1 MNLLKTVVD
10 DLGKILKKNGINEA
24 VDIRISYIDNY
35 DYQINNLVK
44 HQNHPDIDSIKE
56 EISTS
61 LNSSGLINIFDFAKN
76 LFINIQINAESIIG
90 NLEDVKNN
98 ILNDKKES
106 VIIDYGG
113 PNIGKPLHVGHLRPL
128 NIGRSIYLTNKIIGN
143 DIKSDIHLGDWGM
156 PVAQIITYC
165 ELEKISFDELTI
177 NMLEEIYPSASKKYS
192 SDDNFKEKSQETN
205 KKLSSGEKE
214 VFSDW
219 KKISELTLTSLKETL
234 LILNHDFDYWW
245 GESSVNELIPD
256 MLRNLENE
264 GKIEKD
270 DGAFIS
276 SQITDPRILITKS
289 DGSYLYI
296 TTDLATALLR
306 NKEISHEKVLYVTD
320 NRQKLHFE
328 QLFESLSFF
337 DFPSKEYAHVGFG
350 TINDSNGNP
359 LKTRDGGNLKLVD
372 LYEQAYNYIQ
382 KINSNLS
389 EADLHCLTNTV
400 LTYSDLITNRKTDY
414 KFDLEKFT
422 SVSGK
427 TGIYVQYA
435 QVRAN
440 KLVKTLI
447 KDKPSLPI
455 APTPLGS
462 LDRNLVINLAN
473 IEFHLELSIKNNE
486 PHHLANYLYTISN
499 AFNAFYQ
506 DSNIKKIEDTNER
519 NQKILI
525 TTLFIE
531 YSHLVMSCL
540 GITPVNKDVTL

>member
-10 DLGKILKKNGINEA
+10 DLGNILKKNDIDE
-24 VDIRISYIDNY
+24 VIDIRISNLDKY

-44 HQNHPDIDSIKE
+44 YQNHPDVESIKE
-56 EISTS
+56 EISNALT
-61 LNSSGLINIFDFAKN
+61 LSGLIDVFDFAKN
-76 LFINIQINAESIIG
+76 LFINIHINAESIIE
-90 NLEDVKNN
+90 NLQDVKNN
-98 ILNDKKES
+98 VLRDNKES

-143 DIKSDIHLGDWGM
+143 DITSDIHLGDWGM

-165 ELEKISFDELTI
+165 ELEGISFDELTI
-177 NMLEEIYPSASKKYS
+177 NMLEEIYPNASKKYS
-192 SDDNFKEKSQETN
+192 ADDNFKKRSQETN

-214 VFSDW
+214 VFSNW

-245 GESSVNELIPD
+245 GESSVNDLIPY
-256 MLRNLENE
+256 MLQSLESE
-264 GKIEKD
+264 GRIEKD

-296 TTDLATALLR
+296 TTDLATAILR

-328 QLFESLSFF
+328 QLFKSLSFF

-350 TINDSNGNP
+350 TINDPNGNP

-372 LYEQAYNYIQ
+372 LYEQAFNYIQ
-382 KINSNLS
+382 KINSTLS
-389 EADLHCLTNTV
+389 ESDLHCLTNTV

-440 KLVKTLI
+440 KLVKTLS

-455 APTPLGS
+455 TPPPLET
-462 LDRNLVINLAN
+462 LDRNLVIALAN
-473 IEFHLELSIKNNE
+473 IEFHLELSLKNNE
-486 PHHLANYLYTISN
+486 PHHLANYLYDISN

-506 DSNIKKIEDTNER
+506 DSNIKKIENVDEKK
-519 NQKILI
+519 QKIFI

-540 GITPVNKDVTL
+540 GIKPVEKM

>member
-1 MNLLKTVVD
+1 MNLLKKVVD
-10 DLGKILKKNGINEA
+10 DLGNILKKNGIDE
-24 VDIRISYIDNY
+24 VIDIRISNLENY

-44 HQNHPDIDSIKE
+44 YQNHHNIDSIKK
-56 EISTS
+56 EISSS
-61 LNSSGLINIFDFAKN
+61 LTTSGLIDVFDFAKN
-76 LFINIQINAESIIG
+76 LFINIQINAESIIIK
-90 NLEDVKNN
+90 LEDVKNN
-98 ILNDKKES
+98 ILRENKEGI
-106 VIIDYGG
+106 IIDYGG

-143 DIKSDIHLGDWGM
+143 DINSDIHLGDWGM

-165 ELEKISFDELTI
+165 DLEEIIFDELTI
-177 NMLEEIYPSASKKYS
+177 NMLEEIYPNASKKYS
-192 SDDNFKEKSQETN
+192 SDDDFKKKSQETN
-205 KKLSSGEKE
+205 KKLSSGDKE
-214 VFSDW
+214 VFSKW
-219 KKISELTLTSLKETL
+219 ETISKLTLASLKETL
-234 LILNHDFDYWW
+234 STLNHEFDYWW
-245 GESSVNELIPD
+245 GESSVNDLIPD
-256 MLRNLENE
+256 MLKNLESE

-296 TTDLATALLR
+296 TTDLATVILR

-337 DFPSKEYAHVGFG
+337 DFPSKTYAHVGFG

-359 LKTRDGGNLKLVD
+359 LKTRDGGNLQLVD
-372 LYEQAYNYIQ
+372 LYEQAFNYIQ
-382 KINSNLS
+382 KINSTLS
-389 EADLHCLTNTV
+389 KADLHCLTNTV

-440 KLVKTLI
+440 KLVKTLS

-455 APTPLGS
+455 MPTRLGA

-473 IEFHLELSIKNNE
+473 IEFHLELSLKNNE

-506 DSNIKKIEDTNER
+506 DSNIKKIEDINER

-540 GITPVNKDVTL
+540 GIAPVKKM

>member
-10 DLGKILKKNGINEA
+10 DLGNILKKNDIDE
-24 VDIRISYIDNY
+24 VIDIRISNLDNY

-44 HQNHPDIDSIKE
+44 HQNHPNVESIKE
-56 EISTS
+56 QISNTLTLS
-61 LNSSGLINIFDFAKN
+61 ELIDVFDFAKN
-76 LFINIQINAESIIG
+76 LFINIHINAESILG

-98 ILNDKKES
+98 ILREDKES
-106 VIIDYGG
+106 IIIDYGG

-143 DIKSDIHLGDWGM
+143 NINSDIHLGDWGM

-165 ELEKISFDELTI
+165 ELEGISFDELTI
-177 NMLEEIYPSASKKYS
+177 NMLEEIYPNASKKYS
-192 SDDNFKEKSQETN
+192 ADDNFKKRSQETN

-214 VFSDW
+214 VFSNW

-245 GESSVNELIPD
+245 GESSVNDLIPD
-256 MLRNLENE
+256 MLQSLESE

-306 NKEISHEKVLYVTD
+306 NKQISHEKVLYVTD

-337 DFPSKEYAHVGFG
+337 NFPSKEYAHVGFG

-382 KINSNLS
+382 EINSTLS
-389 EADLHCLTNTV
+389 ETDLHCLTNTV
-400 LTYSDLITNRKTDY
+400 ITYSDLLTNRKTDY

-435 QVRAN
+435 QVRAK
-440 KLVKTLI
+440 KLIETLSEQ
-447 KDKPSLPI
+447 KPTLQIPS
-455 APTPLGS
+455 TPLGP
-462 LDRNLVINLAN
+462 LDRKLIIALAN
-473 IEFHLELSIKNNE
+473 IEFHLELSLKNNE
-486 PHHLANYLYTISN
+486 PHHLANYLYDISN
-499 AFNAFYQ
+499 AFNTFYQ
-506 DSNIKKIEDTNER
+506 DSNIKKIDDYAER
-519 NQKILI
+519 NQKIFI
-525 TTLFIE
+525 TSLFIE

-540 GITPVNKDVTL
+540 GITPVEKM

>member
-1 MNLLKTVVD
+1 MNLLKTVID
-10 DLGKILKKNGINEA
+10 DLGEILKKNGIDET
-24 VDIRISYIDNY
+24 VDIRISNINNY

-44 HQNHPDIDSIKE
+44 HQNHPNVDSIKE
-56 EISTS
+56 EMSAS
-61 LNSSGLINIFDFAKN
+61 LNSSGLINNFDFAKN

-90 NLEDVKNN
+90 NLEDVKTN
-98 ILNDKKES
+98 ILKHKKES

-245 GESSVNELIPD
+245 GESSVNDLIPD
-256 MLRNLENE
+256 MLQNLENE

-382 KINSNLS
+382 EINSTLS

-435 QVRAN
+435 QVRAK
-440 KLVKTLI
+440 KLIETLSEQ
-447 KDKPSLPI
+447 KPTLQIPS
-455 APTPLGS
+455 TPLGP
-462 LDRNLVINLAN
+462 LDRKLIIALAN
-473 IEFHLELSIKNNE
+473 IEFHLELSLKNNE
-486 PHHLANYLYTISN
+486 PHHLANYLYDISN
-499 AFNAFYQ
+499 AFNTFYQ
-506 DSNIKKIEDTNER
+506 DSNIKKIDDDAER
-519 NQKILI
+519 NQKVFI
-525 TTLFIE
+525 TSLFIE

-540 GITPVNKDVTL
+540 GITPVEKM

>member
-10 DLGKILKKNGINEA
+10 DLNEILKKNGIDEA
-24 VDIRISYIDNY
+24 VDIRISNIDNY

-44 HQNHPDIDSIKE
+44 HQNHPNVDSIKE

-165 ELEKISFDELTI
+165 ELEEISFDELTI
-177 NMLEEIYPSASKKYS
+177 NMLEEIYPNASKKYS
-192 SDDNFKEKSQETN
+192 SDDNFREKSQETN

-256 MLRNLENE
+256 MLQNLENE

-270 DGAFIS
+270 GGAFIS

-306 NKEISHEKVLYVTD
+306 NKEISHEKALYVTD

-337 DFPSKEYAHVGFG
+337 DFPTKEYAHVGFG

-382 KINSNLS
+382 KINSTLS

-435 QVRAN
+435 QVRAK
-440 KLVKTLI
+440 KLIENLSEQKPTLQI
-447 KDKPSLPI
+447 PS
-455 APTPLGS
+455 TPLGP
-462 LDRNLVINLAN
+462 LDRKLIIALAN
-473 IEFHLELSIKNNE
+473 IEFHLELSLKNNE
-486 PHHLANYLYTISN
+486 PHHLANYLYDISN
-499 AFNAFYQ
+499 AFNTFYQ
-506 DSNIKKIEDTNER
+506 DSNIKKIDDDAER
-519 NQKILI
+519 NQKIFI
-525 TTLFIE
+525 TSLFIK

-540 GITPVNKDVTL
+540 GITPVEKM

>member
-1 MNLLKTVVD
+1 MNLLKTVVN
-10 DLGKILKKNGINEA
+10 DLDKILKKNHIDE
-24 VDIRISYIDNY
+24 VIDIRISNLDNY

-44 HQNHPDIDSIKE
+44 HQNHPNVESIKE
-56 EISTS
+56 QISNTLTLS
-61 LNSSGLINIFDFAKN
+61 ELIDVFDFAKN
-76 LFINIQINAESIIG
+76 LFINIHINAESILG

-98 ILNDKKES
+98 ILREDKES
-106 VIIDYGG
+106 IIIDYGG

-143 DIKSDIHLGDWGM
+143 NINSDIHLGDWGM

-165 ELEKISFDELTI
+165 ELEGISFDELTI
-177 NMLEEIYPSASKKYS
+177 NMLEEIYPNASKKYS
-192 SDDNFKEKSQETN
+192 ADDNFKKRSQETN

-214 VFSDW
+214 VFSNW

-245 GESSVNELIPD
+245 GESSVNDLIPD
-256 MLRNLENE
+256 MLQSLESE

-306 NKEISHEKVLYVTD
+306 NKQISHEKVLYVTD

-337 DFPSKEYAHVGFG
+337 NFPSKEYAHVGFG

-382 KINSNLS
+382 EINSTLS
-389 EADLHCLTNTV
+389 ETDLHCLTNTV
-400 LTYSDLITNRKTDY
+400 ITYSDLLTNRKTDY

-435 QVRAN
+435 QVRAK
-440 KLVKTLI
+440 KLIETLSEQ
-447 KDKPSLPI
+447 KPTLQIPS
-455 APTPLGS
+455 TPLGP
-462 LDRNLVINLAN
+462 LDRKLIIALAN
-473 IEFHLELSIKNNE
+473 IEFHLELSLKNNE
-486 PHHLANYLYTISN
+486 PHHLANYLYDISN
-499 AFNAFYQ
+499 AFNTFYQ
-506 DSNIKKIEDTNER
+506 DSNIKKIDDYAER
-519 NQKILI
+519 NQKIFI
-525 TTLFIE
+525 TSLFIE

-540 GITPVNKDVTL
+540 GITPVEKM

>member
-1 MNLLKTVVD
+1 MNLLKTVVN
-10 DLGKILKKNGINEA
+10 DLGKILKKHGIDEA
-24 VDIRISYIDNY
+24 IDIRISNLDTY

-44 HQNHPDIDSIKE
+44 YQKHPAVESIKE
-56 EISTS
+56 EISNTLTLS
-61 LNSSGLINIFDFAKN
+61 ELIDVFDFAKN

-98 ILNDKKES
+98 VLRDNKES

-128 NIGRSIYLTNKIIGN
+128 NIGRSIYLTNKITGN
-143 DIKSDIHLGDWGM
+143 DINSDIHLGDWGM

-165 ELEKISFDELTI
+165 EFEEISFDELTI
-177 NMLEEIYPSASKKYS
+177 NMLEEIYPNASKKYS
-192 SDDNFKEKSQETN
+192 SDDNFKKKSQETN

-214 VFSDW
+214 VFSNW

-234 LILNHDFDYWW
+234 LTLNHDFDYWW
-245 GESSVNELIPD
+245 GESSVNDMIPD
-256 MLRNLENE
+256 MLRSLESE

-270 DGAFIS
+270 DGALIS

-372 LYEQAYNYIQ
+372 LYEQAYSYIQ
-382 KINSNLS
+382 KINSTLS

-400 LTYSDLITNRKTDY
+400 LTYSDLLTNRKTDY

-435 QVRAN
+435 QVRAK
-440 KLVKTLI
+440 KLIENLSEQKPTLQI
-447 KDKPSLPI
+447 PS
-455 APTPLGS
+455 TPLGP
-462 LDRNLVINLAN
+462 LDRKLIIALAN
-473 IEFHLELSIKNNE
+473 IEFHLELSLKNNE
-486 PHHLANYLYTISN
+486 PHHLANYLYDISN
-499 AFNAFYQ
+499 AFNTFYQ
-506 DSNIKKIEDTNER
+506 DSNIKKIDDDAER
-519 NQKILI
+519 NQKIFI
-525 TTLFIE
+525 TSLFIK

-540 GITPVNKDVTL
+540 GITPVEKM

>member
-1 MNLLKTVVD
+1 MNLLKTVVN
-10 DLGKILKKNGINEA
+10 DLGKILKKHGIDEA
-24 VDIRISYIDNY
+24 IDIRISNLDTY

-44 HQNHPDIDSIKE
+44 YQKHPAVESIKE
-56 EISTS
+56 EISNTLTLS
-61 LNSSGLINIFDFAKN
+61 EIIDVFDFAKN

-98 ILNDKKES
+98 VLRDNKES

-128 NIGRSIYLTNKIIGN
+128 NIGRSIYLTNKITGN
-143 DIKSDIHLGDWGM
+143 DINSDIHLGDWGM

-165 ELEKISFDELTI
+165 EFEEISFDELTI
-177 NMLEEIYPSASKKYS
+177 NMLEEIYPNASKKYS
-192 SDDNFKEKSQETN
+192 SDDNFKKKSQETN

-214 VFSDW
+214 VFSNW

-234 LILNHDFDYWW
+234 LTLNHDFDYWW
-245 GESSVNELIPD
+245 GESSVNDMIPD
-256 MLRNLENE
+256 MLRSLESE

-270 DGAFIS
+270 DGALIS

-372 LYEQAYNYIQ
+372 LYEQAYSYIQ
-382 KINSNLS
+382 KINSTLS

-400 LTYSDLITNRKTDY
+400 LTYSDLLTNRKTDY

-435 QVRAN
+435 QVRAK
-440 KLVKTLI
+440 KLIENLSEQKPTLQI
-447 KDKPSLPI
+447 PS
-455 APTPLGS
+455 TPLGP
-462 LDRNLVINLAN
+462 LDRKLIIALAN
-473 IEFHLELSIKNNE
+473 IEFHLELSLKNNE
-486 PHHLANYLYTISN
+486 PHHLANYLYDISN
-499 AFNAFYQ
+499 AFNTFYQ
-506 DSNIKKIEDTNER
+506 DSNIKKIDDDAER
-519 NQKILI
+519 NQKIFI
-525 TTLFIE
+525 TGLFIE

-540 GITPVNKDVTL
+540 GITPVEKM

>member
-1 MNLLKTVVD
+1 MNLLKTVID
-10 DLGKILKKNGINEA
+10 NLGEILKKNGIDET
-24 VDIRISYIDNY
+24 VDIRISNIDNY

-44 HQNHPDIDSIKE
+44 YQNHPNVDSIKE

-61 LNSSGLINIFDFAKN
+61 LNSTGLINNFDFAKN

-90 NLEDVKNN
+90 NLKDVKNN
-98 ILNDKKES
+98 ILKDKKES

-177 NMLEEIYPSASKKYS
+177 NMLEKIYPSASKKYS
-192 SDDNFKEKSQETN
+192 SDDIFKEKSQETN

-245 GESSVNELIPD
+245 GESSVNDLIPD
-256 MLRNLENE
+256 MLQNLENE

-337 DFPSKEYAHVGFG
+337 DFPSKEYEHVGFG

-389 EADLHCLTNTV
+389 EVDLHCLTNTV

-447 KDKPSLPI
+447 KNKPSSPI
-455 APTPLGS
+455 TPTPLGS

-540 GITPVNKDVTL
+540 GITPVKEM

>member
-1 MNLLKTVVD
+1 MNLLKTVID
-10 DLGKILKKNGINEA
+10 DLGEILKKNGIDET
-24 VDIRISYIDNY
+24 VDIRISNIDNY

-44 HQNHPDIDSIKE
+44 HQNHPNVDSIKE
-56 EISTS
+56 EISAS
-61 LNSSGLINIFDFAKN
+61 LNSSGLINNFDFAKN

-90 NLEDVKNN
+90 NLEDVKTN
-98 ILNDKKES
+98 ILKDKKES

-245 GESSVNELIPD
+245 GESSVNDLIPD
-256 MLRNLENE
+256 MLQNLENE

-372 LYEQAYNYIQ
+372 LYDQAYNYIQ

-447 KDKPSLPI
+447 KDEPSLPI
-455 APTPLGS
+455 TPTPLGS

-506 DSNIKKIEDTNER
+506 DSNIKKIEDSNER

-540 GITPVNKDVTL
+540 GITPVKKM

>member
-1 MNLLKTVVD
+1 MNLLKTVVN
-10 DLGKILKKNGINEA
+10 DLGKILKKHGIDEA
-24 VDIRISYIDNY
+24 IDIRISNLDTY

-44 HQNHPDIDSIKE
+44 YQKHPAVESIEE
-56 EISTS
+56 EINNTLTLSE
-61 LNSSGLINIFDFAKN
+61 IIDVFDFAKN

-98 ILNDKKES
+98 VLRDNKES

-128 NIGRSIYLTNKIIGN
+128 NIGRSIYLTNKITGN
-143 DIKSDIHLGDWGM
+143 DINSDIHLGDWGM

-165 ELEKISFDELTI
+165 EFEEISFDELTI
-177 NMLEEIYPSASKKYS
+177 NMLEEIYPNASKKYS
-192 SDDNFKEKSQETN
+192 SDDNFKKKSQETN

-214 VFSDW
+214 VFSNW

-234 LILNHDFDYWW
+234 LTLNHDFDYWW
-245 GESSVNELIPD
+245 GESSVNDMIPD
-256 MLRNLENE
+256 MLRSLESE

-270 DGAFIS
+270 DGALIS

-372 LYEQAYNYIQ
+372 LYEQAYSYIQ
-382 KINSNLS
+382 KINSTLS

-400 LTYSDLITNRKTDY
+400 LTYSDLLTNRKTDY

-435 QVRAN
+435 QVRAK
-440 KLVKTLI
+440 KLIENLSEQKPTLQI
-447 KDKPSLPI
+447 PS
-455 APTPLGS
+455 TPLGP
-462 LDRNLVINLAN
+462 LDRKLIIALAN
-473 IEFHLELSIKNNE
+473 IEFHLELSLKNNE
-486 PHHLANYLYTISN
+486 PHHLANYLYDISN
-499 AFNAFYQ
+499 AFNTFYQ
-506 DSNIKKIEDTNER
+506 DSNIKKIDDDAER
-519 NQKILI
+519 NQKIFI
-525 TTLFIE
+525 TSLFIK

-540 GITPVNKDVTL
+540 GITPVEKM

>member
-10 DLGKILKKNGINEA
+10 DLSSILKKNGIDE
-24 VDIRISYIDNY
+24 VIDMRISNLDNY

-44 HQNHPDIDSIKE
+44 HQNHPNVESIKE
-56 EISTS
+56 EISNKLTLS
-61 LNSSGLINIFDFAKN
+61 ELIDVFDFAKN

-98 ILNDKKES
+98 VLMDNKES

-143 DIKSDIHLGDWGM
+143 DINSDIHLGDWGM
-156 PVAQIITYC
+156 PVAQIIAYC
-165 ELEKISFDELTI
+165 ELEGISFDELTI
-177 NMLEEIYPSASKKYS
+177 IMLEEIYPNASKKYS
-192 SDDNFKEKSQETN
+192 ADDNFKKRSQETN

-214 VFSDW
+214 VYSNW

-234 LILNHDFDYWW
+234 LTLNHDFDYWW
-245 GESSVNELIPD
+245 GESSVNNLIPD
-256 MLRNLENE
+256 MLQSLESN

-296 TTDLATALLR
+296 TTDLATAVLR

-337 DFPSKEYAHVGFG
+337 GFPSKEYAHVGFG

-372 LYEQAYNYIQ
+372 LYEQAFDYIQ
-382 KINSNLS
+382 KINSALS

-440 KLVKTLI
+440 KLVKTLS

-455 APTPLGS
+455 TRTPLGS
-462 LDRNLVINLAN
+462 LDRNLVIALAN
-473 IEFHLELSIKNNE
+473 IEFHLELSLKNNE
-486 PHHLANYLYTISN
+486 PHHLANYLYAISN

-506 DSNIKKIEDTNER
+506 DSNIKKIENVNER
-519 NQKILI
+519 NQKIFI
-525 TTLFIE
+525 TALFIE

-540 GITPVNKDVTL
+540 GIKPVEKM

>member
-10 DLGKILKKNGINEA
+10 DLGKILKKNGIDEA

-165 ELEKISFDELTI
+165 ELEEISFDELTI
-177 NMLEEIYPSASKKYS
+177 NMLEEIYPNASKKYS

-256 MLRNLENE
+256 MLQNLENE

-270 DGAFIS
+270 GGAFIS

-337 DFPSKEYAHVGFG
+337 DFPTKEYAHVGFG

-382 KINSNLS
+382 KINSTLS

-440 KLVKTLI
+440 KLVKTLS
-447 KDKPSLPI
+447 KDRPSLPI
-455 APTPLGS
+455 TPTPLGS

-540 GITPVNKDVTL
+540 GITPVNKM

>member
-10 DLGKILKKNGINEA
+10 DLSSILKKNGIDE
-24 VDIRISYIDNY
+24 VIDMRISNLDNY

-44 HQNHPDIDSIKE
+44 HQNHPNVESIKE
-56 EISTS
+56 EISNKLTLS
-61 LNSSGLINIFDFAKN
+61 ELIDVFDFAKN
-76 LFINIQINAESIIG
+76 FFINIQINAESIIG

-98 ILNDKKES
+98 VLRDNKES

-143 DIKSDIHLGDWGM
+143 DINSDIHLGDWGM
-156 PVAQIITYC
+156 PVAQIIAYC
-165 ELEKISFDELTI
+165 ELEGISFDELTI
-177 NMLEEIYPSASKKYS
+177 NMLEEIYPNASKKYS
-192 SDDNFKEKSQETN
+192 ADDNFKKRSQDTN

-214 VFSDW
+214 VYSNW

-234 LILNHDFDYWW
+234 LTLNHDFDYWW
-245 GESSVNELIPD
+245 GESSVNNLIPD
-256 MLRNLENE
+256 MLQSLESD

-296 TTDLATALLR
+296 TTDLATAVLR

-337 DFPSKEYAHVGFG
+337 GFPSKEYAHVGFG
-350 TINDSNGNP
+350 TINDSNDNP

-372 LYEQAYNYIQ
+372 LYEQAFDYIQ
-382 KINSNLS
+382 KINSALS

-440 KLVKTLI
+440 KLVKTLS

-455 APTPLGS
+455 TRTPLGS
-462 LDRNLVINLAN
+462 LDRNLVIALAN
-473 IEFHLELSIKNNE
+473 IEFHLELSLKNNE
-486 PHHLANYLYTISN
+486 PHHLANYLYAISN

-506 DSNIKKIEDTNER
+506 DSNIKKIENVNER
-519 NQKILI
+519 NQKIFI
-525 TTLFIE
+525 TALFIE

-540 GITPVNKDVTL
+540 GIKPVEKM

>member
-1 MNLLKTVVD
+1 MNLLKTVVN
-10 DLGKILKKNGINEA
+10 DLGNILKNNGVDEVI
-24 VDIRISYIDNY
+24 DIRISNLDNY

-44 HQNHPDIDSIKE
+44 HQKHPNVESIKK
-56 EISTS
+56 EISNTLTLS
-61 LNSSGLINIFDFAKN
+61 ELIDIFDFTKN
-76 LFINIQINAESIIG
+76 LFINIQINAESIIE
-90 NLEDVKNN
+90 NLEDVKKN
-98 ILNDKKES
+98 ILRDEKKS
-106 VIIDYGG
+106 IIIDYGG

-128 NIGRSIYLTNKIIGN
+128 NIGRSVYLTNKIIGN
-143 DIKSDIHLGDWGM
+143 DIHSDIHLGDWGM

-165 ELEKISFDELTI
+165 EIEGVSFDELTI
-177 NMLEEIYPSASKKYS
+177 NMLEEIYPNASKKYS
-192 SDDNFKEKSQETN
+192 ADDSFKKRSQETN

-214 VFSDW
+214 VFSNW
-219 KKISELTLTSLKETL
+219 EKISELTLTSLKETL

-245 GESSVNELIPD
+245 GESSVNDLIPD
-256 MLRNLENE
+256 MLQSLESK

-296 TTDLATALLR
+296 TTDLATIILR
-306 NKEISHEKVLYVTD
+306 NREISHEKVLYVTD

-372 LYEQAYNYIQ
+372 LYEQAFNYIQ
-382 KINSNLS
+382 KINSTLS

-435 QVRAN
+435 QVRAS
-440 KLVKTLI
+440 KLVKTLS
-447 KDKPSLPI
+447 KDKLSLPI
-455 APTPLGS
+455 TPTPLGS
-462 LDRNLVINLAN
+462 LDRNLVIALAN
-473 IEFHLELSIKNNE
+473 IEFHLELSLKNNE

-540 GITPVNKDVTL
+540 GITPVNKM

>member
-10 DLGKILKKNGINEA
+10 DLSEILKKHGIDEA
-24 VDIRISYIDNY
+24 IDIRISNLDTY

-44 HQNHPDIDSIKE
+44 YQKHPTVESIKE
-56 EISTS
+56 EISNTLTLS
-61 LNSSGLINIFDFAKN
+61 ELIDVFDFAKN

-98 ILNDKKES
+98 VLRDNKES

-143 DIKSDIHLGDWGM
+143 DINSDIHLGDWGM

-165 ELEKISFDELTI
+165 ELEGISFDELTI
-177 NMLEEIYPSASKKYS
+177 TMLEEIYPNASKKYS
-192 SDDNFKEKSQETN
+192 ADDNFKKRSQETN

-214 VFSDW
+214 VFSNW
-219 KKISELTLTSLKETL
+219 EKISELTLTSLKETL
-234 LILNHDFDYWW
+234 LTLNHDFDYWW
-245 GESSVNELIPD
+245 GESSVNDLIPD
-256 MLRNLENE
+256 MLRSLESE

-296 TTDLATALLR
+296 TTDLATAILR
-306 NKEISHEKVLYVTD
+306 NRKISHEKVLYVTD

-337 DFPSKEYAHVGFG
+337 DFPSKEYVHVGFG

-372 LYEQAYNYIQ
+372 LYEQAFNYIQ
-382 KINSNLS
+382 KINSTLS

-414 KFDLEKFT
+414 KYDLEKFT

-440 KLVKTLI
+440 KLVKTLS

-455 APTPLGS
+455 APTSLGS
-462 LDRNLVINLAN
+462 LDRNLIIALAN
-473 IEFHLELSIKNNE
+473 IEFHLELSLKNNE
-486 PHHLANYLYTISN
+486 PHHLANYLYNISN

-506 DSNIKKIEDTNER
+506 DSNIKKIGNVNER
-519 NQKILI
+519 NQKIFI
-525 TTLFIE
+525 TSLFIE

-540 GITPVNKDVTL
+540 GIRPVEKM

>member
-10 DLGKILKKNGINEA
+10 DLSEILKKHGIDEA
-24 VDIRISYIDNY
+24 IDIRISNLDTY

-44 HQNHPDIDSIKE
+44 YQKHPTVESIKE
-56 EISTS
+56 EISNTLTLS
-61 LNSSGLINIFDFAKN
+61 ELIDVFDFAKN

-98 ILNDKKES
+98 VLRDNKES

-143 DIKSDIHLGDWGM
+143 DINSDIHLGDWGM

-165 ELEKISFDELTI
+165 ELEGISFDELTI
-177 NMLEEIYPSASKKYS
+177 TMLEEIYPNASKKYS
-192 SDDNFKEKSQETN
+192 ADDNFKKRSQETN

-214 VFSDW
+214 VFSNW
-219 KKISELTLTSLKETL
+219 EKISELTLTSLKETL
-234 LILNHDFDYWW
+234 LTLNHDFDYWW
-245 GESSVNELIPD
+245 GESSVNDLIPD
-256 MLRNLENE
+256 MLRSLESE

-296 TTDLATALLR
+296 TTDLATAILR
-306 NKEISHEKVLYVTD
+306 NRKIPHEKVLYVTD

-337 DFPSKEYAHVGFG
+337 DFPSKEYVHVGFG

-372 LYEQAYNYIQ
+372 LYEQAFNYIQ
-382 KINSNLS
+382 KINSTLS

-414 KFDLEKFT
+414 KYDLEKFT

-440 KLVKTLI
+440 KLVKTLS

-455 APTPLGS
+455 APTSLGS
-462 LDRNLVINLAN
+462 LDRNLIIALAN
-473 IEFHLELSIKNNE
+473 IEFHLELSLKNNE
-486 PHHLANYLYTISN
+486 PHHLANYLYNISN

-506 DSNIKKIEDTNER
+506 DSNIKKIGNVNER
-519 NQKILI
+519 NQKIFI
-525 TTLFIE
+525 ASLFIE

-540 GITPVNKDVTL
+540 GIRPVEKM

>member
-1 MNLLKTVVD
+1 MKLYKDLLTEIS
-10 DLGKILKKNGINEA
+10 DLLTNHSINEN
-24 VDIRISYIDNY
+24 VEIRISKIQDF
-35 DYQINNLVK
+35 DYQINLFVK
-44 HQNHPDIDSIKE
+44 YRSHKNIKKILQ
-56 EISTS
+56 EIQTILSRS
-61 LNSSGLINIFDFAKN
+61 EIIEKFEIAEN
-76 LFINIQINAESIIG
+76 LFINLRIDMKQ
-90 NLEDVKNN
+90 
-98 ILNDKKES
+98 ILNKLPSVEETLKVETPES

-143 DIKSDIHLGDWGM
+143 DINSDIHLGDWGM

-165 ELEKISFDELTI
+165 ELEGISFDELTI
-177 NMLEEIYPSASKKYS
+177 NMLEEIYPNASKKYS
-192 SDDNFKEKSQETN
+192 ADDNFKKRSQETN

-214 VFSDW
+214 VFCNW
-219 KKISELTLTSLKETL
+219 EKISELTLTSLKKTL
-234 LILNHDFDYWW
+234 LTLNHDFDYWW
-245 GESSVNELIPD
+245 GESSVNDLIPD
-256 MLRNLENE
+256 MLQNLENE

-306 NKEISHEKVLYVTD
+306 NREISHEKVLYITD

-328 QLFESLSFF
+328 QLFETLSFF

-382 KINSNLS
+382 KINSTLS
-389 EADLHCLTNTV
+389 EADVHCLTNTV
-400 LTYSDLITNRKTDY
+400 LTYSDLLTNRKTDY

-435 QVRAN
+435 QVRAK
-440 KLVKTLI
+440 KLIENLSEQKPTLQI
-447 KDKPSLPI
+447 PS
-455 APTPLGS
+455 TPLGP
-462 LDRNLVINLAN
+462 LDRKLIINLAN
-473 IEFHLELSIKNNE
+473 IEFYLELSLKNNE
-486 PHHLANYLYTISN
+486 PHHLANYLYDISN
-499 AFNAFYQ
+499 AFNTFYQ
-506 DSNIKKIEDTNER
+506 DSNIKKIDDDAER
-519 NQKILI
+519 NQKIFI
-525 TTLFIE
+525 TSLFIE

-540 GITPVNKDVTL
+540 GITPVEKM

>member
-10 DLGKILKKNGINEA
+10 DLNEILKKNGIDEA
-24 VDIRISYIDNY
+24 VDIRISNIDNY

-44 HQNHPDIDSIKE
+44 HQNHPNVDSIKE

-165 ELEKISFDELTI
+165 ELEEISFDELTI
-177 NMLEEIYPSASKKYS
+177 NMLEEIYPNASKKYS

-256 MLRNLENE
+256 MLQNLENE

-270 DGAFIS
+270 GGAFIS

-540 GITPVNKDVTL
+540 GITPVKKM

>member
-1 MNLLKTVVD
+1 MNLYKNLINEID
-10 DLGKILKKNGINEA
+10 DLTKKYSINEA
-24 VDIRISYIDNY
+24 AEIRISKIQVF
-35 DYQINNLVK
+35 DYQINLFVK
-44 HQNHPDIDSIKE
+44 YKSHKNIEIILQEIKTILSRSEIIE
-56 EISTS
+56 EFEIA
-61 LNSSGLINIFDFAKN
+61 DN
-76 LFINIQINAESIIG
+76 LFINLRI
-90 NLEDVKNN
+90 DVTKIFNKLSDVEQTIRVAN
-98 ILNDKKES
+98 PKDI
-106 VIIDYGG
+106 IIDYGG

-128 NIGRSIYLTNKIIGN
+128 NIGRSIYLINKIIGN
-143 DIKSDIHLGDWGM
+143 NIKSDIHLGDWGM

-165 ELEKISFDELTI
+165 ELEGVDFNQLTI
-177 NMLEEIYPSASKKYS
+177 DMLEEIYPNASKKYS
-192 SDDNFKEKSQETN
+192 ADDNFRKKSQDTN
-205 KKLSSGEKE
+205 KKLSSGEEE
-214 VFSDW
+214 VYSKW
-219 KKISELTLTSLKETL
+219 KKISKLTLTSLKETL
-234 LILNHDFDYWW
+234 FTLNHDFDYWW
-245 GESSVNELIPD
+245 GESSVNDLIPG
-256 MLRNLENE
+256 MLKNLESE

-306 NKEISHEKVLYVTD
+306 NKEIPHEKVLYVTD

-328 QLFESLSFF
+328 QLFESILFF
-337 DFPSKEYAHVGFG
+337 NFPSKKYAHVGFG

-372 LYEQAYNYIQ
+372 LYEQTYKYIQ
-382 KINSNLS
+382 KINTTLS

-427 TGIYVQYA
+427 TGIYIQYA

-440 KLVKTLI
+440 KLVKTLSE
-447 KDKPSLPI
+447 DKPIPQITPI
-455 APTPLGS
+455 TLNS
-462 LDRNLVINLAN
+462 LDRNLVMALAN
-473 IEFHLELSIKNNE
+473 IEFHLELSLKNNE
-486 PHHLANYLYTISN
+486 PHHLANYLYNISN

-506 DSNIKKIEDTNER
+506 DSNIKKIEDADER
-519 NQKILI
+519 NQKIFI

-540 GITPVNKDVTL
+540 GITPVEKM

>member
-1 MNLLKTVVD
+1 MNLLKTVVN
-10 DLGKILKKNGINEA
+10 DLGNILKKNDIDE
-24 VDIRISYIDNY
+24 VIDIRISNLDNY

-44 HQNHPDIDSIKE
+44 HQNHPNVESIKE
-56 EISTS
+56 QISNTLTLS
-61 LNSSGLINIFDFAKN
+61 ELIDVFDFAKN
-76 LFINIQINAESIIG
+76 LFINIHINAESILG

-98 ILNDKKES
+98 ILREDKES
-106 VIIDYGG
+106 IIIDYGG

-128 NIGRSIYLTNKIIGN
+128 NIGRSIYLINKIIGN
-143 DIKSDIHLGDWGM
+143 DINSDIHLGDWGM

-165 ELEKISFDELTI
+165 ELEGISFDELTI
-177 NMLEEIYPSASKKYS
+177 NMLEEIYPNASKKYS
-192 SDDNFKEKSQETN
+192 ADDNFKKRSQETN

-214 VFSDW
+214 VFSNW

-245 GESSVNELIPD
+245 GESSVNDLIPD
-256 MLRNLENE
+256 MLQSLESE

-306 NKEISHEKVLYVTD
+306 NKQISHEKVLYVTD

-337 DFPSKEYAHVGFG
+337 NFPSKEYAHVGFG

-382 KINSNLS
+382 EINSTLS
-389 EADLHCLTNTV
+389 ETDLHCLTNTV
-400 LTYSDLITNRKTDY
+400 ITYSDLLTNRKTDY

-435 QVRAN
+435 QVRAK
-440 KLVKTLI
+440 KLIETLSEQ
-447 KDKPSLPI
+447 KPTLQIPS
-455 APTPLGS
+455 TPLGP
-462 LDRNLVINLAN
+462 LDRKLIIALAN
-473 IEFHLELSIKNNE
+473 IEFHLELSLKNNE
-486 PHHLANYLYTISN
+486 PHHLANYLYDISN
-499 AFNAFYQ
+499 AFNTFYQ
-506 DSNIKKIEDTNER
+506 DSNIKKIDNDTER
-519 NQKILI
+519 NQKIFI
-525 TTLFIE
+525 TSLFIE

-540 GITPVNKDVTL
+540 GITPVEKM

>member
-1 MNLLKTVVD
+1 MNLLKTVID
-10 DLGKILKKNGINEA
+10 DLGEILKKNGIDET
-24 VDIRISYIDNY
+24 VDIRISNIDNY

-44 HQNHPDIDSIKE
+44 HQNHPNVDSIKE

-61 LNSSGLINIFDFAKN
+61 LNSSGLINNFDFAKN

-90 NLEDVKNN
+90 NLEDVKTN
-98 ILNDKKES
+98 ILKHKKES

-245 GESSVNELIPD
+245 GESSVNDLIPD
-256 MLRNLENE
+256 MLQNLENE

-372 LYEQAYNYIQ
+372 LYDQAYNYIQ

-447 KDKPSLPI
+447 KDEPSLSI
-455 APTPLGS
+455 TPTPLGS

-540 GITPVNKDVTL
+540 GITPVKKM

>member
-1 MNLLKTVVD
+1 MNLLKTVVN
-10 DLGKILKKNGINEA
+10 DLGKILKKHGIDEA
-24 VDIRISYIDNY
+24 IDIRISNLDTY

-44 HQNHPDIDSIKE
+44 YQKHPAVESIKE
-56 EISTS
+56 EISNTLTLS
-61 LNSSGLINIFDFAKN
+61 EIIDVFDFAKN

-98 ILNDKKES
+98 VLRDNKES

-128 NIGRSIYLTNKIIGN
+128 NIGRSIYLTNKITGN
-143 DIKSDIHLGDWGM
+143 DINSDIHLGDWGM

-165 ELEKISFDELTI
+165 EFEEISFDELTI
-177 NMLEEIYPSASKKYS
+177 NMLEEIYPNASKKYS
-192 SDDNFKEKSQETN
+192 SDDNFKKKSQETN

-214 VFSDW
+214 VFSNW

-234 LILNHDFDYWW
+234 LTLNHDFDYWW
-245 GESSVNELIPD
+245 GESSVNDMIPD
-256 MLRNLENE
+256 MLRSLESE

-270 DGAFIS
+270 DGALIS

-382 KINSNLS
+382 KINSTLS

-440 KLVKTLI
+440 KLVKTLS
-447 KDKPSLPI
+447 KDRPSLPI
-455 APTPLGS
+455 TPTPLGS

-540 GITPVNKDVTL
+540 GITPVNKM

>member
-1 MNLLKTVVD
+1 MNLLKTVID
-10 DLGKILKKNGINEA
+10 DLGEILKKNGIDET
-24 VDIRISYIDNY
+24 VDIRISNIDNY

-44 HQNHPDIDSIKE
+44 HQNHPNVDSIKE

-61 LNSSGLINIFDFAKN
+61 LNSTGLINNFDFAKN

-98 ILNDKKES
+98 ILKDKKES

-192 SDDNFKEKSQETN
+192 SDDIFKEKSQETN

-245 GESSVNELIPD
+245 GESSVNDLIPD
-256 MLRNLENE
+256 MLQNLENE

-389 EADLHCLTNTV
+389 EVDLHCLTNTV

-447 KDKPSLPI
+447 KNKPSSPI
-455 APTPLGS
+455 TPTPLGS

-540 GITPVNKDVTL
+540 GITPVKEM